1 MTRPAAILLA
11 AFAVAVSQAGASE
24 GAAPT
29 LAELPPALA
38 RGVYCRDGT
47 AGAPL
52 LVAFAGWTVEPA
64 WAWNWA
70 IRLTPFPPRHDDPG
84 AATAGICVLRGP
96 ADASYRTKDLATAE
110 LAEWLLA
117 RARGGAPGPIVA
129 IAHSS
134 GSFVAHHLFRQLRS
148 RPGGRE
154 LLAHIRYF
162 DLDGAIGTGDL
173 ELDADLV
180 AALGEVHA
188 VYAVDSRT
196 GSESANADDMR
207 ALHARAPAK
216 VRLHALDAADS
227 GCAPGA
233 KWCLH
238 DVLITRRPHDPMR
251 FDLARDYGSLDAEHP
266 VQDGYLH

>member
-1 MTRPAAILLA
+1 MTRLASILLGTLL
-11 AFAVAVSQAGASE
+11 VAVGPAGASHD
-24 GAAPT
+24 AAPT
-29 LAELPPALA
+29 PAPIPRALA
-38 RGVYCRDGT
+38 GGVYCRDG
-47 AGAPL
+47 AGGAPL
-52 LVAFAGWTVEPA
+52 LLAFAGWTVEPA

-70 IRLTPFPPRHDDPG
+70 IQLTPLPTLHADPE
-84 AATAGICVLRGP
+84 ATTAGVCVLRGP

-117 RARGGAPGPIVA
+117 RTRGGAAGPIVA

-162 DLDGAIGTGDL
+162 NLDGAIGTGDL

-188 VYAVDSRT
+188 VYAVDPRT

-238 DVLITRRPHDPMR
+238 DVLVTRRPHDPTR
-251 FDLARDYGSLDAEHP
+251 FDLARDYGNLDSEHP